1 MTAVPHIIQ
10 MAAGPLE
17 TNCYAV
23 ICPETGEVAIIDP
36 GAGAEAIL
44 SRLPDETTVRMVLL
58 THGHFDHVGA
68 VREVAQATGAPVG
81 IHPDDALLMSQAP
94 AMARLFGVEMTAPP
108 APDFQLQDGQK
119 LQVGRLTLEVL
130 HTPGHSAGGVTFAL
144 PGTAIVGDCLFAGSI
159 GRTDLPGSDYRTLMR
174 SIVDRILSLPDETR
188 VLPGHGPST
197 TVGRERQTNPF
208 ISDYLSDPL

>member
-1 MTAVPHIIQ
+1 MTAAPRIIQ

-23 ICPETGEVAIIDP
+23 ICPETGEAAIVDP
-36 GAGAEAIL
+36 GAEAEEIL
-44 SRLPDETTVRMVLL
+44 SRLPEGTTVRMVLL
-58 THGHFDHVGA
+58 THGHFDHVGG
-68 VREVAQATGAPVG
+68 VREVAAATGAPVG
-81 IHPDDALLMSQAP
+81 IHPADAPLMSQAP
-94 AMARLFGVEMTAPP
+94 AMARLFGLEVAAPP
-108 APDFQLQDGQK
+108 APDLLLEDGQK

-130 HTPGHSAGGVTFAL
+130 HTPGHSAGGVTFVL

-159 GRTDLPGSDYRTLMR
+159 GRTDLPGSDYRTLMH

-208 ISDYLSDPL
+208 IADYLADPL